1 MKTNKYLAIFNTLVL
16 GLMVTACAQEI
27 NYERYSLSLEVSPQV
42 YTQDLLSNIEVVP
55 NFLTTAGGLLMKTS
69 EVEIIESSNYRFAK
83 PLVDDLELLLANEL
97 LNNDLASKS
106 YYYVL
111 ELSQFW
117 GTVEGSAQVGFN
129 LKILNKKGGKEL
141 FSKSIQQE
149 LDLRQDGYKELAI
162 RLKTGFIQGCQSLF
176 QDFKQ
181 K

>member
-1 MKTNKYLAIFNTLVL
+1 M
-16 GLMVTACAQEI
+16 
-27 NYERYSLSLEVSPQV
+27 
-42 YTQDLLSNIEVVP
+42 
-55 NFLTTAGGLLMKTS
+55 
-69 EVEIIESSNYRFAK
+69 
-83 PLVDDLELLLANEL
+83 
-97 LNNDLASKS
+97 
-106 YYYVL
+106 L